1 VKNTSSV
8 KNNLPAWASALL
20 QTLPGAPVVEPAP
33 PDASEDARLRFGDL
47 AVELCVE
54 QKAHVDPVAAH
65 AIIARSQG
73 RLHPR
78 IVVAKST
85 TATARD
91 VLLANGIGYV
101 DATGNA
107 AIDVPGLHVRTGA
120 ASAYGSFGASEV
132 IVAAPKP
139 EPSPRLAGK
148 AGLLAQALLLEP
160 DRAWTL
166 DALAERAGVST
177 ALAHRVVARLEAVS
191 VVSPTGRGP
200 RKTRR
205 LVAPGALLD
214 LWAGEAVERGARRVP
229 ACALLRGDVVREIS
243 TRLAE
248 CKIPHAVTGVAA
260 ADRCAPFMTAI
271 LLYEV
276 RVAAVQ
282 SPESIFKATGARSVD
297 AGPNLLFIQGVDD
310 AELRFR
316 REDDGVWL
324 ASPTRTYLDAL
335 RDPRRGAEQAREYR
349 RAVFGF

>member
-1 VKNTSSV
+1 
-8 KNNLPAWASALL
+8 
-20 QTLPGAPVVEPAP
+20 
-33 PDASEDARLRFGDL
+33 
-47 AVELCVE
+47 
-54 QKAHVDPVAAH
+54 VDPVAAH

-73 RLHPR
+73 RLQPR

-91 VLLANGIGYV
+91 VLMANGIGYV
-101 DATGNA
+101 DAAGNA

-120 ASAYGSFGASEV
+120 APVYGSFGASAV
-132 IVAAPKP
+132 IVASPKP
-139 EPSPRLAGK
+139 APSPRLAGR

-177 ALAHRVVARLEAVS
+177 ALAHRVVARLEAAS
-191 VVSPTGRGP
+191 VVTPTGRGP
-200 RKTRR
+200 KKIRR

-214 LWAGEAVERGARRVP
+214 LWAEEAVEPGARRMP
-229 ACALLRGDVVREIS
+229 AYALLRGDVVREIS
-243 TRLAE
+243 TRLTE
-248 CKIPHAVTGVAA
+248 SRIQHAMTGVAA
-260 ADRCAPFMTAI
+260 ADRRAPFMTAI

-282 SPESIFKATGARSVD
+282 SPESIVKASGARSVD

-316 REDDGVWL
+316 REDDGVCL
-324 ASPTRTYLDAL
+324 AAPTRIYLDAL
-335 RDPRRGAEQAREYR
+335 HDPRRGAEQAREYR
-349 RAVFGF
+349 LAVFGF